1 MKPWP
6 WWFTIFMML
15 RLGFHRLWGR
25 TVNRKSRLTF
35 RPRSGV
41 SQGPGR
47 KQMED
52 RDRSLSRGWWSTIYN
67 SVGSVRKRQQGMLM
81 CSGLGSAWVNIAM
94 PEGVI
99 PETWRGVR
107 KRMLIPACGFWLRN
121 TATIRLGHVRAR
133 AKRRSMSLLFSFPD
147 LPQVSPSGQT
157 QKGARDLGSPLTA
170 VDVGQS
176 CGTREDQDHLAQSGT
191 SFKKW
196 FQILYNL

>member
-1 MKPWP
+1 
-6 WWFTIFMML
+6 
-15 RLGFHRLWGR
+15 
-25 TVNRKSRLTF
+25 
-35 RPRSGV
+35 
-41 SQGPGR
+41 
-47 KQMED
+47 
-52 RDRSLSRGWWSTIYN
+52 
-67 SVGSVRKRQQGMLM
+67 
-81 CSGLGSAWVNIAM
+81 M

-191 SFKKW
+191 SFKK
-196 FQILYNL
+196 